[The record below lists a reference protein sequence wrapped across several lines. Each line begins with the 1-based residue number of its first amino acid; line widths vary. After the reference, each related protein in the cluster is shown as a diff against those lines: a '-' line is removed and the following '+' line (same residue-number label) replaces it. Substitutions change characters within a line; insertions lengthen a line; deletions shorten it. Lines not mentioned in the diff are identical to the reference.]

1 MYMTEIIHVHDKIIH
16 VHDRNRLAANKQL
29 FLYRLSTGYLITKAI
44 MLLWSAE
51 WLREK
56 VISDLDTGMPG

>member
-1 MYMTEIIHVHDKIIH
+1 MYMTEITHVHDKIIH